1 MARKDA
7 AVSETQETS
16 GTQEAADKKPA
27 VPRVASKYVLTD
39 KKREKELRGQAKEV
53 NDALVAQ
60 NGVPAT
66 VEELAAKCTFAGSR
80 QDKGRV
86 AGYYIAQFKK
96 EGFVK
101 VADAPAAEQAA
112 Q

>member
-1 MARKDA
+1 MARKDG
-7 AVSETQETS
+7 AVSEQNTSAETTQETK
-16 GTQEAADKKPA
+16 AAPP
-27 VPRVASKYVLTD
+27 PRVASKYVLTD
-39 KKREKELRGQAKEV
+39 KKREKELRGQAAEV
-53 NDALVAQ
+53 QKALEAQ
-60 NGVPAT
+60 AGVPAT

-101 VADAPAAEQAA
+101 VSDAPAGEQAA
-112 Q
+112 S